1 MSHENLLVSSILN
14 GTILLVLLCWS
25 IINIVVFSSIPKV
38 NCLNSRFRPLHG
50 NIKIFR
56 KTSFSIHSSH
66 DISHIF
72 FIPVHI
78 AQSNSVCA
86 KPLKQNSFIFAM
98 GFTKRII
105 QSIDRLVSMYLFFF
119 FFLFALFIGND
130 WVAGFRILEL
140 KLKPQLK
147 YNWIYLSIC
156 HCCDLFGHWLLPPMP
171 INCKCHCKLGR
182 MFFLLSSL
190 QFVLMMVLCVEQI
203 RFYQLLKITIHFR
216 YHHLNHLEL
225 SVWLLYGSE
234 VLPVSHFFFL
244 FVFASTILSIYLLLR
259 IRIEIFTA
267 FVGQ

>member
-1 MSHENLLVSSILN
+1 
-14 GTILLVLLCWS
+14 
-25 IINIVVFSSIPKV
+25 
-38 NCLNSRFRPLHG
+38 
-50 NIKIFR
+50 
-56 KTSFSIHSSH
+56 
-66 DISHIF
+66 
-72 FIPVHI
+72 
-78 AQSNSVCA
+78 
-86 KPLKQNSFIFAM
+86 M

-105 QSIDRLVSMYLFFF
+105 QSIDRLVSMYLFF
-119 FFLFALFIGND
+119 LLLSLRFIH
-130 WVAGFRILEL
+130 WQRLSSWLSYTWTEVETTIEI
-140 KLKPQLK
+140 QLD
-147 YNWIYLSIC
+147 ISSIC

-234 VLPVSHFFFL
+234 VLPVSNFFPSLL
-244 FVFASTILSIYLLLR
+244 FGSTILSIYLLLR